1 MGDLDGSPGIA
12 SLFINTYE
20 SKNAWLDVL
29 PLDAD
34 GKTMAIDTKVEVTVD
49 GLTHLQY
56 AGLAQGHT
64 SQSLVPVHFGLGE
77 TERAD
82 VVEITWPSG
91 KIERLEN
98 VEVGQ
103 VLRVSEP
110 R

>member
-1 MGDLDGSPGIA
+1 M
-12 SLFINTYE
+12 
-20 SKNAWLDVL
+20 
-29 PLDAD
+29 
-34 GKTMAIDTKVEVTVD
+34 
-49 GLTHLQY
+49 
-56 AGLAQGHT
+56 
-64 SQSLVPVHFGLGE
+64 VPVHFGLGE

-91 KIERLEN
+91 KVERLEN